1 MSGTVCRYT
10 QSPIHSVDRPPFI
23 RRWGK
28 LTFYRNSSLNRR
40 DALTM
45 RVISRVILA
54 GMLLA
59 STASVWAQG
68 GGITAIRGATVLTS
82 SDAGTIENGVVII
95 RAGKIADVRESS
107 GQAVPPMPGLNLIDA
122 KGKYVTAGLIDAWST
137 LGLNPGGPIAPV
149 ATSRATDALNI
160 YDKDAFADAL
170 RMGVTGICV
179 TPPAA
184 GGFSG
189 TAAFV
194 RLKDLNDLNASV
206 TDDVCLVAQVG
217 LGVKGPVSRLAELK
231 ALRDLLET
239 AAAYRDALDEYDEKL
254 EDYKKALKDG
264 KTVKLTKEEDKE
276 KEKKAAK
283 KGKGRRG
290 RGRRG
295 RGRHPEHDH
304 DHDHHGH
311 TCVGI
316 RCCDEITEDEFI
328 EWLQSLGEKKD
339 DGHVPGE
346 EIGNEHVEYDPWE
359 DPDWASDDPKEKK
372 DDGKDKK
379 DGDKK
384 DDDELKKPD
393 KPAYDPVSEV
403 LMRAI
408 KREIPIRFEVHRPGD
423 VLHVLQLIDTYY
435 LDATVV
441 GASGL
446 AHVAEDVADAK
457 VGVIVGQVIGSA
469 GGNDRSHSRD
479 LSLTSAA
486 AAHHAEVAPLVLSS
500 GRRGGG
506 VGGQYLTQNA
516 ALAVSGGLS
525 EDAAMRAITIDA
537 ARSCK
542 MAEEIGSLE
551 KGKKADVVLWSGH
564 PLAPDSVVEKV
575 FVDGVE
581 VYSREG
587 GQ

>member
-1 MSGTVCRYT
+1 MTETVSRYT
-10 QSPIHSVDRPPFI
+10 QSPIHPVNRPPL

-28 LTFYRNSSLNRR
+28 LKYSCYCSLIGR

-45 RVISRVILA
+45 RVICRVIL
-54 GMLLA
+54 GWVLLA
-59 STASVWAQG
+59 TTTSVLAQG

-82 SDAGTIENGVVII
+82 SDAGTIENGVVIM
-95 RAGKIADVRESS
+95 RGGKIADVRESS
-107 GQAVPPMPGLNLIDA
+107 GQAVPPMPGLNLIEA
-122 KGKYVTAGLIDAWST
+122 EGKYVTAGLIDSWST
-137 LGLNPGGPIAPV
+137 LGLNPGGPIAPI

-179 TPPAA
+179 APPAF

-194 RLKDLNDLNASV
+194 RLKDLNDLTGSV

-217 LGVKGPVSRLAELK
+217 LDTKGPVSRLAELK
-231 ALRDLLET
+231 ALRELLET

-264 KTVKLTKEEDKE
+264 KTVKLTKDDDKE
-276 KEKKAAK
+276 KEKKAEK
-283 KGKGRRG
+283 KAKGRRG

-304 DHDHHGH
+304 EHDHHGH

-316 RCCDEITEDEFI
+316 RCCDEITEDEFV
-328 EWLQSLGEKKD
+328 EWLQSLGEKKEE
-339 DGHVPGE
+339 GHVPGDD
-346 EIGNEHVEYDPWE
+346 IGNEHVEYDPWA
-359 DPDWASDDPKEKK
+359 DPDWASDEPKEKK
-372 DDGKDKK
+372 DDAKEKK

-384 DDDELKKPD
+384 DDDELKKPE

-408 KREIPIRFEVHRPGD
+408 KRELPIRFEVHRPGD
-423 VLHVLQLIDTYY
+423 VLHILKLIDTYY

-446 AHVAEDVADAK
+446 APVAENVAEAK

-469 GGNDRSHSRD
+469 GGNDRSHLRD
-479 LSLTSAA
+479 LNLQSAA
-486 AAHHAEVAPLVLSS
+486 AVEHADVSLLALSS
-500 GRRGGG
+500 GRQGNG
-506 VGGQYLTQNA
+506 VGAQYLTQNA

-525 EDAAMRAITIDA
+525 EDAAIRAITIEA

-542 MAEEIGSLE
+542 MADEIGSLE